1 MASIVIYAGSTAA
14 ADIRV
19 NMGGSRYTDSLGN
32 AWSADSG
39 FNTGKV
45 SSRKVGILDT
55 TDDPLYHQ
63 QRWDAGTAPEL
74 LYKFTVP
81 NGDYA
86 VNLHFAE
93 TFSGTFGSG
102 LRVFD
107 VAIEGALVLDN
118 VDIFSQAGG
127 ANRPLTRNVPLV
139 TVTDGQMNIEFI
151 HQVQNPIVAAIE
163 IVALG
168 LSSDGPAPPPTV
180 SPKLNIDNA
189 IFHIN
194 HNNIP
199 AGHVVTHNNITNW
212 FLANRYKAGISN
224 GGAIDIVSDPS
235 GDPARG
241 NVMRVFQ
248 SEGSFG
254 LSDGLHGYSGGQWR
268 SWPGKH
274 DELYFAFDI
283 YMEPG
288 RLWSKIMKLPGFVGG
303 DWANADG
310 THGFSTR
317 SMLVSSR
324 AYPNKPDGT
333 LTEYSYYVGKK
344 QGVRWANQGPEG
356 QITLEPGQWYTIE
369 TYVKLNTPDRDDGQL
384 KMWVDG
390 IKVLGVSN
398 RRWRAVNSLKLDGLY
413 FTFGYGGGDKSFA
426 APEDQYNYYDNWILS
441 TQPISH

>member
-1 MASIVIYAGSTAA
+1 MYKPSILSSQFNFASFGLLNRPFRELFLLMASIVIYAGSTAA

-19 NMGGSRYTDSLGN
+19 NVGGSRYTDSLGN

-163 IVALG
+163 IVA
-168 LSSDGPAPPPTV
+168 
-180 SPKLNIDNA
+180 
-189 IFHIN
+189 
-194 HNNIP
+194 
-199 AGHVVTHNNITNW
+199 
-212 FLANRYKAGISN
+212 
-224 GGAIDIVSDPS
+224 
-235 GDPARG
+235 
-241 NVMRVFQ
+241 
-248 SEGSFG
+248 
-254 LSDGLHGYSGGQWR
+254 
-268 SWPGKH
+268 
-274 DELYFAFDI
+274 
-283 YMEPG
+283 
-288 RLWSKIMKLPGFVGG
+288 
-303 DWANADG
+303 
-310 THGFSTR
+310 
-317 SMLVSSR
+317 
-324 AYPNKPDGT
+324 
-333 LTEYSYYVGKK
+333 
-344 QGVRWANQGPEG
+344 
-356 QITLEPGQWYTIE
+356 
-369 TYVKLNTPDRDDGQL
+369 
-384 KMWVDG
+384 
-390 IKVLGVSN
+390 
-398 RRWRAVNSLKLDGLY
+398 
-413 FTFGYGGGDKSFA
+413 
-426 APEDQYNYYDNWILS
+426 
-441 TQPISH
+441 